1 MGKMTD
7 WGDSDSLQPLASASG
22 TRNFPENLQG
32 ETGKLRAK
40 QNVQIPDIPV
50 GHTGWDFRFH
60 LCAFVCFIS
69 ILKGIVMS
77 FTESCSKP
85 FLDADE
91 RCK

>member
-1 MGKMTD
+1 MGKITD
-7 WGDSDSLQPLASASG
+7 WWDSDSLQPRANASC

-40 QNVQIPDIPV
+40 LNVPIPDTPV
-50 GHTGWDFRFH
+50 GHPGWYFRFH
-60 LCAFVCFIS
+60 LCAFVCFMS